1 MFWLLQVWV
10 FVLTIYLVK
19 LKKKKN
25 PFKLISNGN
34 SEMNLDGNLEL
45 KANKTYRTELK
56 WSKLKGLN

>member
-1 MFWLLQVWV
+1 MFWLLRVWV

-19 LKKKKN
+19 LKKN

-34 SEMNLDGNLEL
+34 SEMNLNKNLEL

-56 WSKLKGLN
+56 WSKLRGLN